1 MKEEIQKKMK
11 ETELELQSM
20 GQGIP
25 QDSDEQR
32 KFISQVVN
40 LREKDTT
47 GRATHLSHSPI
58 QDAPTRLHAMLKQ
71 VVLYYHQLGYI
82 LLCADICEMKSM
94 YMLIIAPLFTG

>member
-1 MKEEIQKKMK
+1 MVLPSLKEEIQKKMK

-40 LREKDTT
+40 LSKNTLYVELHIYKIY
-47 GRATHLSHSPI
+47 PI
-58 QDAPTRLHAMLKQ
+58 QIFKMPKLLSA
-71 VVLYYHQLGYI
+71 YI
-82 LLCADICEMKSM
+82 QYVK
-94 YMLIIAPLFTG
+94 